1 MDYTQEDINREY
13 ITEKWCAPT
22 CTIQCV
28 HQVGHLDAWRDPQI
42 SLNDYNNRT
51 GGGKGL
57 KKETVAQVLGAE

>member
-1 MDYTQEDINREY
+1 MRREY

-42 SLNDYNNRT
+42 SLSDYNKR
-51 GGGKGL
+51 GGAGL
-57 KKETVAQVLGAE
+57 KKETVAQILNAE